1 MATTNF
7 RIGSIGIYTDYE
19 SAKADIANK
28 NDANNAF
35 LKRFSTYTCRN
46 AFNYASD
53 PFRGS
58 DFALI
63 NDEETI
69 EAKYIPTVSFTF
81 NAITPEV
88 YSWFIQVVNTRKFFV
103 RYYDYEI
110 QRDVIRKMYMSEK
123 DLERVQFGS
132 PNSWDIDDEDTST
145 KNQYGYILRLIGLS
159 VTFVSHYGYDS
170 YEDMIAKAEEDERF
184 FEQLSVPRYEIPK
197 YNVLT
202 TYDASGNTISV
213 YDANGNSLFVTDA
226 GDDKDDP
233 FMQITPYNA
242 NGTAISV
249 YKKDGDALTKID
261 KVYYPYMLIKH
272 ELDVADDYVNVY
284 YTDDGSEPLTTLER
298 ELMPIVNGKRK
309 IQLYNYTSKGKISF
323 KFRANKDGYAD
334 SYIVT
339 YTWG

>member
-19 SAKADIANK
+19 SAKADIANG
-28 NDANNAF
+28 NDSNNAF

-53 PFRGS
+53 PSRGS

-123 DLERVQFGS
+123 DLQRVQFGS
-132 PNSWDIDDEDTST
+132 PNSWDIDDDDSVM

-159 VTFVSHYGYDS
+159 VTFVSHYGYNS
-170 YEDMIAKAEEDERF
+170 YEPKTAPADVAIASAISAGRIF
-184 FEQLSVPRYEIPK
+184 GNLPSLSSISAFVATPIRVPRVSNKSTNRNEKMITMKLKIP
-197 YNVLT
+197 T
-202 TYDASGNTISV
+202 SV
-213 YDANGNSLFVTDA
+213 MS
-226 GDDKDDP
+226 
-233 FMQITPYNA
+233 
-242 NGTAISV
+242 
-249 YKKDGDALTKID
+249 
-261 KVYYPYMLIKH
+261 MLKH
-272 ELDVADDYVNVY
+272 
-284 YTDDGSEPLTTLER
+284 
-298 ELMPIVNGKRK
+298 
-309 IQLYNYTSKGKISF
+309 
-323 KFRANKDGYAD
+323 
-334 SYIVT
+334 
-339 YTWG
+339 

>member
-7 RIGSIGIYTDYE
+7 RIGSIGIYTSYE
-19 SAKADIANK
+19 EAKSDIVNK
-28 NDANNAF
+28 NKEDYTPYNAF
-35 LKRFSTYTCRN
+35 LKKFSTYTCRN

-53 PFRGS
+53 PSRGS

-132 PNSWDIDDEDTST
+132 PNSWDIDDEDSVT
-145 KNQYGYILRLIGLS
+145 KNAYGYILRLIGLS
-159 VTFVSHYGYDS
+159 VTFVSHYGYNS
-170 YEDMIAKAEEDERF
+170 YEEMVELAESDDRF
-184 FEQLSVPRYEIPK
+184 LDRLVVPAYEVPRY
-197 YNVLT
+197 NVYA
-202 TYDASGNTISV
+202 TYDASGNEISV
-213 YDANGNSLFVTDA
+213 YDSTGKNEIFVTDV
-226 GDDKDDP
+226 GDNITVYNSSGSAITIYDKEKQP
-233 FMQITPYNA
+233 
-242 NGTAISV
+242 ISP
-249 YKKDGDALTKID
+249 K
-261 KVYYPYMLIKH
+261 YPYMLITH
-272 ELDVADDYVNVY
+272 PLDTDGDYVNIY
-284 YTDDGSEPLTTLER
+284 YTTDGSTPNTADGSQLLT
-298 ELMPIVNGKRK
+298 VVDGKRK
-309 IQLYNYTSKGKISF
+309 IKLSDYLSQGSVSF
-323 KFRANKDGYAD
+323 KFKAAKEGFND

-339 YTWG
+339 YTWS

>member
-19 SAKADIANK
+19 SAKADIANG
-28 NDANNAF
+28 NDSNNAF

-53 PFRGS
+53 PSRGS

-123 DLERVQFGS
+123 DLQRVQFGS
-132 PNSWDIDDEDTST
+132 PNSWDIDDDDSVM

-159 VTFVSHYGYDS
+159 VTFVSHYGYNS
-170 YEDMIAKAEEDERF
+170 YEEMIQLADTEKNSEVYAEERF
-184 FEQLSVPRYEIPK
+184 FERLTVPRYEIPK
-197 YNVLT
+197 YNVIA
-202 TYDASGNTISV
+202 TYDAGGNKINV
-213 YDANGNSLFVTDA
+213 YDANGNEIYVTDA
-226 GDDKDDP
+226 GDP
-233 FMQITPYNA
+233 ITVYDS
-242 NGTAISV
+242 NGNVISV
-249 YKKDGDALTKID
+249 YAEGGSEPITT
-261 KVYYPYMLIKH
+261 YYPYMLIKH
-272 ELDVADDYVNVY
+272 ELDTEDSFVNIY
-284 YTDDGSEPLTTLER
+284 YTDDGSQPSTSAGN
-298 ELMPIVNGKRK
+298 ELMPVVNGQRK
-309 IQLYNYTSKGKISF
+309 ITLSNYISQGATTF
-323 KFRANKDGYAD
+323 KLRAKKEGYSD

-339 YTWG
+339 YTWS

>member
-53 PFRGS
+53 PSRGA

-132 PNSWDIDDEDTST
+132 PNSWDIDDEDSAT

-170 YEDMIAKAEEDERF
+170 YEDLMNKAEADNRF
-184 FEQLSVPRYEIPK
+184 RDRLSIPFQNIPTYNIVSTYDINKNNITVYNSSKKEIFVSDAGEQINVYNENSVQIAV
-197 YNVLT
+197 YNVE
-202 TYDASGNTISV
+202 GQ
-213 YDANGNSLFVTDA
+213 
-226 GDDKDDP
+226 P
-233 FMQITPYNA
+233 ITP
-242 NGTAISV
+242 
-249 YKKDGDALTKID
+249 
-261 KVYYPYMLIKH
+261 YYPYMIVGH
-272 ELDVADDYVNVY
+272 ELDKENDYVQIY
-284 YTDDGSEPLTTLER
+284 YTTDGTNPDVTKASQLLNVDTDTGL
-298 ELMPIVNGKRK
+298 RK
-309 IQLYNYTSKGKISF
+309 ISLINYSNKNSVTF
-323 KFRANKDGYAD
+323 KFIAHKEGFND